1 VQAVVRGDLFPA
13 FAVPDMVAEEDTD
26 ILLALLLGRT
36 PGTALAQL
44 DTAKDPVE
52 SSSLARSLF
61 RALPLA
67 DGWRVVV
74 LVGLS

>member
-1 VQAVVRGDLFPA
+1 VHVVVRGDLFLA

-44 DTAKDPVE
+44 DTATDPVE
-52 SSSLARSLF
+52 SSSPARGLL
-61 RALPLA
+61 RALPLG

>member
-1 VQAVVRGDLFPA
+1 VRVVVRGDLVPA
-13 FAVPDMVAEEDTD
+13 FAAPDMVAEEDTD
-26 ILLALLLGRT
+26 TLLALLLGRT

-44 DTAKDPVE
+44 DTAKDPAE
-52 SSSLARSLF
+52 SSSPARSLL
-61 RALPLA
+61 RALPLG